1 MADNLK
7 KQMNSA
13 KSPNHKEVS
22 QINEAM
28 QAMMNS
34 EIERL
39 KKEHREQTKTY
50 EKKLQESSSKLN
62 EMVTNVENHKTN
74 FERTEQEK

>member
-1 MADNLK
+1 MADNIK
-7 KQMNSA
+7 KQLNPA

-34 EIERL
+34 EIERI
-39 KKEHREQTKTY
+39 KKEHREAAKVY
-50 EKKLQESSSKLN
+50 EKKL
-62 EMVTNVENHKTN
+62 
-74 FERTEQEK
+74 